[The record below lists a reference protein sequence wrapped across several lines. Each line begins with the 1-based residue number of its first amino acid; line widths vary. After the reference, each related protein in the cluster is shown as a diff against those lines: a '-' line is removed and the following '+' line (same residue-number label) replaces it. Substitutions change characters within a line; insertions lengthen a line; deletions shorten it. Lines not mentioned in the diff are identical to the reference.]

1 MILNL
6 TQTSVAGELV
16 LAVEG
21 KRLDA
26 ENASLFKTRLM
37 EICRA
42 GDSLPIVDIS
52 EVAFIDSTGLG
63 ALLSCH
69 KALEDR
75 GGLVLACPGQEVA
88 RLFALTRMN
97 RVMGVFASVDQAVAS
112 VRAWRRK
119 TAVRP
124 DSAAGP

>member
-6 TQTSVAGELV
+6 TQTSVGGELV

-26 ENASLFKTRLM
+26 ENASLFKIRLL
-37 EICRA
+37 EACRA
-42 GDSLPIVDIS
+42 ADGLPIVDIS
-52 EVAFIDSTGLG
+52 DVAFIDSTGLG

-75 GGLVLACPGQEVA
+75 GGLVLACPGEEVA
-88 RLFALTRMN
+88 KLFALTRVN
-97 RVMGVFASVDQAVAS
+97 RVMGVFAGVDQAVAS
-112 VRAWRRK
+112 IRAR
-119 TAVRP
+119 
-124 DSAAGP
+124 